1 MNEIKVLV
9 KKPGEFPVLMT
20 IKNTLEK
27 LQWIVDGY
35 IEAVS
40 LTRYLVVICDE
51 EGRLKGK
58 EHCCNISGTDFVGT
72 IIIAGI
78 DGDDFG
84 DLPVTY
90 HDMRQILPGLWRDI
104 K

>member
-20 IKNTLEK
+20 IENTLEK

-40 LTRYLVVICDE
+40 LTRDLVAICDE

-58 EHCCNISGTDFVGT
+58 EHCCNIAGADFVGT

-78 DGDDFG
+78 DGEDFG
-84 DLPVTY
+84 DLPATY
-90 HDMRQILPGLWRDI
+90 HDLRRILPELWRDI

>member
-1 MNEIKVLV
+1 MNEIKVLI
-9 KKPGEFPVLMT
+9 KKPGEFPVLLT
-20 IKNTLEK
+20 IENTLEK

-35 IEAVS
+35 IETVS
-40 LTRYLVVICDE
+40 LTRELVLICDE

-58 EHCCNISGTDFVGT
+58 EHCCNIAGMDFVGT
-72 IIIAGI
+72 IIVAGI
-78 DGDDFG
+78 DGEDFG

-90 HDMRQILPGLWRDI
+90 HDLRRILPGLWRDI

>member
-1 MNEIKVLV
+1 MSEIKVLV

-20 IKNTLEK
+20 IENTLEK

-40 LTRYLVVICDE
+40 LTRELVVICDE

-58 EHCCNISGTDFVGT
+58 EHCCNIAGADFVGT
-72 IIIAGI
+72 IIVAGI
-78 DGDDFG
+78 DGDEFG
-84 DLPVTY
+84 DLPATY
-90 HDMRQILPGLWRDI
+90 HDLRRILPELWRDI